1 MCASDAGRSPHF
13 PAVKFSETEQNRE
26 QQREDERQRARDL
39 LQRLG
44 GSDDEGED
52 ARGRECGEEGIEV
65 SQCDTVAKGQ
75 RQTHTFYGA
84 SQQSRST
91 LDRLT
96 TPPIIP
102 PSQLDRQVLPDFL
115 CDYMCMYACICMR
128 ESWGGGRECAPAAFS
143 KRVHAHCSCFL
154 QVLDSPVASAHRTG
168 TAGPPMS
175 ASKFKRR
182 NNSFSD
188 GLATPNR
195 PTRQGSLRDV
205 EEDLGASKQESG
217 AESDDFSDL
226 RGSGLQEE
234 EEDLE
239 LIYDPILNCYWDPQ
253 SNKYY
258 ELKNP

>member
-102 PSQLDRQVLPDFL
+102 PSQLDRQVLPDVYVIT
-115 CDYMCMYACICMR
+115 CACM
-128 ESWGGGRECAPAAFS
+128 
-143 KRVHAHCSCFL
+143 H
-154 QVLDSPVASAHRTG
+154 ASA
-168 TAGPPMS
+168 
-175 ASKFKRR
+175 
-182 NNSFSD
+182 
-188 GLATPNR
+188 
-195 PTRQGSLRDV
+195 
-205 EEDLGASKQESG
+205 
-217 AESDDFSDL
+217 
-226 RGSGLQEE
+226 
-234 EEDLE
+234 
-239 LIYDPILNCYWDPQ
+239 
-253 SNKYY
+253 
-258 ELKNP
+258 